1 MKRGFLSPH
10 LFINRAMPPVVSSP
24 DPLAL
29 HPSYKSPN
37 SGGSNQFVSDR
48 PPSITIAAPVT

>member
-1 MKRGFLSPH
+1 MSEAISGAVVGAVPDIAAL
-10 LFINRAMPPVVSSP
+10 IRATRYAASSF
-24 DPLAL
+24 
-29 HPSYKSPN
+29 YKSPN